1 MPNYRGDWFLPFPHK
16 GVIVIANKILPT
28 GYENQVRVDIGV
40 TTSILSDADI
50 QSKATL
56 AEALLIKSVPGY
68 AGLIGDD
75 LTFLQ
80 AACIAQ
86 VCALLC
92 PGMAQRVKIAQQDE
106 TMYSFKIQATDW
118 NKKKQEF
125 EELIRNYVGLVAGQ
139 GDAIIHSPMGVV
151 FNDRLQI

>member
-1 MPNYRGDWFLPFPHK
+1 MRTDM
-16 GVIVIANKILPT
+16 
-28 GYENQVRVDIGV
+28 GV
-40 TTSILSDADI
+40 TISILSDAEI
-50 QSKATL
+50 QSKLKL
-56 AEALLIKSVPGY
+56 AEALIKKAVPDY
-68 AGLIGDD
+68 AAIVAAGSAEGATNEDKD
-75 LTFLQ
+75 NLTFLQ
-80 AACIAQ
+80 SACIAQ

-92 PGMAQRVKIAQQDE
+92 PGMAQRVKVMQQDE
-106 TMYSFKIQATDW
+106 TLYSFKIQATDW